1 MINHYFACDVETT
14 GLNHNKN
21 GKIISNNLL
30 SISFV
35 LLDRNLNELVSN
47 TYDIKVPRDILFD
60 MDPYV
65 FKMHCSTGLIP
76 RIQSGECYN
85 IDDVTHNILASIEP
99 FLEKDEKI
107 QPLGNNVQF
116 DVEVIRREVP
126 KLYELFHYSFL
137 DVSSVRNALGL
148 HIEEIPSLVYEFKK
162 SNHDSMVDIRECLR
176 ELKLYLTFF
185 NHFNIKDV
193 KTEIKFME
201 DYNV

>member
-1 MINHYFACDVETT
+1 MINHYFAFDVETT
-14 GLNHNKN
+14 GLNHSKN

-35 LLDRNLNELVSN
+35 LLDRNLTELVSN

-85 IDDVTHNILASIEP
+85 IADVTHNILASIEP
-99 FLEKDEKI
+99 FLEKYEKI

-116 DVEVIRREVP
+116 DVEVIRREIP
-126 KLYELFHYSFL
+126 ELYGLFHYSFL
-137 DVSSVRNALGL
+137 DVSSVRNVLGL
-148 HIEEIPSLVYEFKK
+148 HTEEIPSLVYEFKK
-162 SNHDSMVDIRECLR
+162 SNHDSMVDIRECIR
-176 ELKLYLTFF
+176 ELKLYLNLF
-185 NHFNIKDV
+185 NGIKINYV
-193 KTEIKFME
+193 KKEIKLLE
-201 DYNV
+201 ESNV

>member
-1 MINHYFACDVETT
+1 MINHYFAFDIETT

-21 GKIISNNLL
+21 GRIISNKLL

-65 FKMHCSTGLIP
+65 FNMHCSTGLIP
-76 RIQSGECYN
+76 RIQSGECYS
-85 IDDVTHNILASIEP
+85 IEDVNRNILSSIEP

-107 QPLGNNVQF
+107 RPLGNNVQF

-126 KLYELFHYSFL
+126 DLYELFHYSFL

-148 HIEEIPSLVYEFKK
+148 HNEEIPSLVYEFKK
-162 SNHDSMVDIRECLR
+162 SNNDSMVDIRECLR
-176 ELKLYLTFF
+176 ELKLYLKFF

-193 KTEIKFME
+193 KTEIKLME